1 MTPAIIVLTVLQCL
15 SGLAVTVIVLAQSGK
30 SSGLSGAVF
39 GGGNETFMSKNK
51 GKSFDAKLAKA
62 TKWLAALFV
71 VLTLVLNFIVKK

>member
-1 MTPAIIVLTVLQCL
+1 MGALEIVLTIVQL
-15 SGLAVTVIVLAQSGK
+15 LACVAIVLVVLFQSGK

-51 GKSFDAKLAKA
+51 GKSFDAKLARA